1 MYSSLSDYLPLFYH
15 IKEKYTR
22 TGTADRTAVP
32 VNCLM
37 GTALFCRGL
46 VFALP
51 IFPGR
56 PRYCHAVRNSPVDC
70 CRHKKHPD
78 ISVGG
83 LCSRY
88 LSSQVGQGIVMPSA
102 TVQWTVASIKN
113 TPTFLSGLVFA
124 LPIFPGRPRY
134 CHAVRNS
141 PVDCCRHKKHPDI
154 SVGVLCSR
162 YLSSQAVARQVL
174 SAQMSLTSV
183 FGMGTGGPS
192 PQSTPTGL
200 EGLPLH
206 LCQKS
211 IDF

>member
-88 LSSQVGQGIVMPSA
+88 LSSRVGQGIVMPSA
-102 TVQWTVASIKN
+102 TVRWTVAGI
-113 TPTFLSGLVFA
+113 
-124 LPIFPGRPRY
+124 
-134 CHAVRNS
+134 
-141 PVDCCRHKKHPDI
+141 KKHPDI
-154 SVGVLCSR
+154 SVGVCVR
-162 YLSSQAVARQVL
+162 VTYLPGQ
-174 SAQMSLTSV
+174 
-183 FGMGTGGPS
+183 S
-192 PQSTPTGL
+192 PAKY
-200 EGLPLH
+200 
-206 LCQKS
+206 CRRR
-211 IDF
+211 